1 MHSAPGAA
9 DPQAPPPAKRPRGRP
24 PKTRLLSLKPK
35 SASSSS
41 SSITKKRGRMK
52 LLSPTRPS
60 KVYYTPSITS
70 SSMHT
75 NSIGPSFGSNSTSGG
90 VEVSVGGH
98 HRLRNRAAIQRP
110 VYFRDSF
117 FVLEEAIAY
126 SKLQK
131 KHKERKRKIATHTQK
146 PTVNTSLQS
155 SQKQSTPD
163 PANNQN
169 HAPSHPL
176 QPSSCAEAKPAD
188 PCTKKPDLNPPAH
201 PVPNLDKYMFE
212 EKAFME
218 LLVCFMR
225 MRNTPIRH
233 VPKLG
238 SKKCKMIP

>member
-1 MHSAPGAA
+1 M
-9 DPQAPPPAKRPRGRP
+9 
-24 PKTRLLSLKPK
+24 
-35 SASSSS
+35 
-41 SSITKKRGRMK
+41 
-52 LLSPTRPS
+52 
-60 KVYYTPSITS
+60 
-70 SSMHT
+70 
-75 NSIGPSFGSNSTSGG
+75 
-90 VEVSVGGH
+90 SVGGH

-131 KHKERKRKIATHTQK
+131 KHKERKRKIATHKQ
-146 PTVNTSLQS
+146 PTANTSLQS
-155 SQKQSTPD
+155 SQKQSTPN
-163 PANNQN
+163 PAVDQN
-169 HAPSHPL
+169 CAPSHPP
-176 QPSSCAEAKPAD
+176 QPSSCAKTEPAD
-188 PCTKKPDLNPPAH
+188 PCTKHPDPDPPVQ

-238 SKKCKMIP
+238 SRKCKEID